1 MGSKPGTLTMA
12 SRQAPRILNGC
23 VAIYYCACS
32 KKTER
37 ERGGGRGK
45 ERGGGER
52 EGGRQGGR
60 ERERETETDRETDRQ
75 IDRETD

>member
-23 VAIYYCACS
+23 VDIYYCACS
-32 KKTER
+32 KKTDR
-37 ERGGGRGK
+37 EGGGGRGK
-45 ERGGGER
+45 ERGGEREIGR

-60 ERERETETDRETDRQ
+60 ERERQRY
-75 IDRETD
+75 